1 MFTEIY
7 KFALRKLKYITGNI
21 LLLPFSWLYGLI
33 TGCRNFLYNK
43 GIFKSVDFDIP
54 VICVG
59 NIAAGGTGKTPFSA
73 FLIEKLSKEYKTALL
88 SRGYRRKS
96 KGFVLATNDSTAT
109 EIGDEPRE
117 IKTKFP
123 QITVAVDANRV
134 EGIQKIRQ
142 SVPDTQMVI
151 LDDGYQHRK
160 VNPGLKILLT
170 DYNRIFTRDH
180 LLPYGML
187 RESKSGYKRA
197 DMVVVTKCPDG
208 IGEEELLRTE
218 RELQLLPHQKVYF
231 AGWEYAQLYNLFGGD
246 KLPGDALREKE
257 VLLMTG
263 IAFPEPAVRYL
274 KTQTAA
280 VQLLQ
285 FPDHHFF
292 SQKDYDV
299 LTKTTG
305 EAEKVIVVTEKD
317 AARMATDKFFPEQLR
332 KQTYVLPVKMRVL
345 QNKENALIKYITDY
359 VRTNQTNS

>member
-1 MFTEIY
+1 LFTEIY

-43 GIFKSVDFDIP
+43 GIFKSIDFDIP

-73 FLIEKLSKEYKTALL
+73 FLIEKLSKEYKIALL

-96 KGFVLATNDSTAT
+96 KGFLLATDDSTAAD
-109 EIGDEPRE
+109 IGDEPRE

-123 QITVAVDANRV
+123 KITVAVDADRV

-142 SVPDTQMVI
+142 LLPDTQLVI

-170 DYNRIFTRDH
+170 DYNRLFTRDH
-180 LLPYGML
+180 VLPYGML
-187 RESKSGYKRA
+187 RESNGGYKRA

-208 IGEEELLRTE
+208 TGEEELLKISQ
-218 RELQLLPHQKVYF
+218 ELKIFPHQSLFF
-231 AGWEYAQLYNLFGGD
+231 AGWEYATIYNLFSGD
-246 KLPGDALREKE
+246 TLPSDALQEKE
-257 VLLMTG
+257 VVLMTG

-274 KTQTAA
+274 KTRATK
-280 VQLLQ
+280 VELLQ

-292 SQKDYDV
+292 TQKDYDV
-299 LTKTTG
+299 LAKIVG
-305 EAEKVIVVTEKD
+305 DAVKIIVVTEKD
-317 AARMATDKFFPEQLR
+317 AARIVSDLLFPEQLK
-332 KQTYVLPVKMRVL
+332 KQTYVLPVKMKVL
-345 QNKENALIKYITDY
+345 QNKENALITKIIDY